1 MIIKTNI
8 SYGYKDLLNIFFK
21 ANNLQVTCV
30 ECERD
35 VNYGEWH
42 KLTGLK
48 YEENSETELNITF
61 MSMKHLGFENML
73 CDYLIKCGISP
84 SLISVGQSAGK
95 SRDMKKLDEEWENRR
110 KELGLR

>member
-8 SYGYKDLLNIFFK
+8 SFGYKDLLDIFFK
-21 ANNLQVTCV
+21 ANNLQVTCI
-30 ECERD
+30 ECEREKD
-35 VNYGEWH
+35 WGERH
-42 KLTGLK
+42 KLTGLE
-48 YEENSETELNITF
+48 YEENSDTELSITF

-84 SLISVGQSAGK
+84 SLISVGQNGK